1 MGKEKSST
9 KNTPNLASLFSNFS
23 KEEQSNIIDN
33 ILHLGLK
40 SLEKKTQISKDEKSN
55 RRKNIESEESSDNE
69 TITIDSKSDNSN
81 EDYIDNNTSYASSNT
96 NNIEI
101 ESFSNNSLC
110 SSRKSSKSSTT
121 MKPNINKV
129 PKNEFSS
136 QISNDYISKYPYSQ
150 NISEYMSEYVEKR
163 IDYDDIDDDNI
174 PIYLNPDENNQSPVI
189 VNIKF

>member
-23 KEEQSNIIDN
+23 KEEQSNIINN

>member
-1 MGKEKSST
+1 
-9 KNTPNLASLFSNFS
+9 
-23 KEEQSNIIDN
+23 
-33 ILHLGLK
+33 
-40 SLEKKTQISKDEKSN
+40 
-55 RRKNIESEESSDNE
+55 
-69 TITIDSKSDNSN
+69 
-81 EDYIDNNTSYASSNT
+81 
-96 NNIEI
+96 
-101 ESFSNNSLC
+101 
-110 SSRKSSKSSTT
+110 